1 VAKNITKAKH
11 RFPLRQIRKIPKFFK
26 RIWPVFVIFF
36 VTILIAFLNFE
47 PGTNLIGWDN
57 LASDFAPATNL
68 KRALFSV
75 WEEHQSLGLLGG
87 MAHAA
92 DLPRIIAINVF
103 SLFRFPE
110 ELFRYASIFIP
121 LLLGPLGIYYFLHDK
136 LFKSKLDTKTSQYA
150 SLLGALFY
158 LLNLA
163 TVQTFFTPFES
174 FVYFYGAFPWLIF
187 FLTSYLDDPDPKSL
201 LFLFVGSFIAAP
213 GFYIETLF
221 VVFGICLISVFVN
234 HIIIH
239 KKKTRLSHLVQSF
252 GAIIIPQLFWFLP
265 IIFFVLTNGHVG
277 EQAKINL
284 ISSPETYY
292 RNLSFGNPFDIL
304 NLRGYFMSFVDLSS
318 DGKFD
323 YLMSIW
329 RNHRA
334 TPIIF
339 ITNLII
345 SGLIITG
352 LYYINQKKFSWS
364 FSMMAMLF
372 TCVFFLIGGGLLINS
387 TIPLVGELFRS
398 PFTKFSTP
406 LSFTYACFFA
416 IGVVFLLDIFSF
428 LHYRLTYLITLFSVS
443 LLLII
448 NTSPIFSGNLISPK
462 MRLSMPAEYNELFNY
477 LNTQDPNGRIAN
489 FPQNSFWGWQYYDW
503 GYRGSG
509 FLWYGLRQPLL
520 DRAFDVWEKSSE
532 KYYEEISSALF
543 SNDQIKFESLLD
555 KYDVKWLVLDKHII
569 PADGKS
575 DLGNQILES
584 FLSNSPKFTQ
594 ANSWNDK
601 IFLYSVKSDTPSQNF
616 LSVTPT
622 ASTTNPFASLSLRP
636 NTDWIYKADYV
647 STSQTISAKPGDTLL
662 LPSISESEKQIP
674 VRIEYQKL
682 SNSIGVRLTP
692 ITPTVIIGGK
702 QIDIP
707 VRPLEISILTSSSS
721 NFILQLNHEFYEITL
736 PVEILE
742 FTNFY
747 PLATVYLP
755 TQQSFPIKLYN
766 GSEEN
771 IFDMTSILAQS
782 DPTQCYVEKP
792 NRKIEKIV
800 TDNTITLLGTDVVGC
815 LSSPIHSVP
824 ENNLISYSFTH
835 SSPTLTLANANISGQ
850 DFNAID
856 IPQAIEPN
864 KNSQRTRQFV
874 NSSGEY
880 QQINLILEAA
890 DTKSVQE
897 IQYKDIIVTTH
908 SLAYSNLLRLPTIP
922 TQEIPLTGEE
932 TRLQVSLPLTE
943 TQYDLEITPKSNS
956 LFPESRNCD
965 QFNIGN
971 TVKKTTDDGFLYQS
985 KNAIECDYL
994 NLRNFDHSI
1003 NYLISFDYQFQKGL
1017 PMTTCFENFSTR
1029 RCDVF
1034 ERLTKANTTQSI
1046 IQPIAN
1052 SEEAPGYTL
1061 HLFTQS
1067 IGNRISSGLL
1077 KSLSLRPIPLS
1088 FLQNISITSNTSPLQ
1103 SSSSRL
1109 LPLVPDLIG
1118 GESRDLTPPTNNST
1132 LTSTHPAEFLYTI
1145 SIIQSSQG
1153 NEADETNSSSPS
1165 SRAKSRDLTP
1175 PVAIHTDSLN
1185 LFQTKSP
1192 YWKAIIVS
1200 ESDLNLPPWL
1210 ITLEVFFTYPFLTKL
1225 PHNDTNLWHN
1235 SWTLPSSASL
1245 IIIYLPQYLEF
1256 IGLLLI
1262 PLTILIIF
1270 LPKQLFKKITGKK
1283 HH

>member
-1 VAKNITKAKH
+1 
-11 RFPLRQIRKIPKFFK
+11 
-26 RIWPVFVIFF
+26 
-36 VTILIAFLNFE
+36 
-47 PGTNLIGWDN
+47 
-57 LASDFAPATNL
+57 
-68 KRALFSV
+68 
-75 WEEHQSLGLLGG
+75 

-92 DLPRIIAINVF
+92 DLPRIIAINIL
-103 SLFRFPE
+103 SLFGFPN
-110 ELFRYASIFIP
+110 ELFRYTSIFFP

-187 FLTSYLDDPDPKSL
+187 LLTSYLDDPDPKSL
-201 LFLFVGSFIAAP
+201 LFLFVGSLFAAP

-234 HIIIH
+234 HVIIH
-239 KKKTRLSHLVQSF
+239 KKKTKLSEVIQSF

-265 IIFFVLTNGHVG
+265 IIFFVITNGHVG

-304 NLRGYFMSFVDLSS
+304 NLRGYFMSFVDLSG

-329 RNHRA
+329 RNHGS
-334 TPIIF
+334 TPIIV
-339 ITNLII
+339 ITNIII
-345 SGLIITG
+345 SSLIITG
-352 LYYINQKKFSWS
+352 LYYINKKKFAWS
-364 FSMMAMLF
+364 LSLMAMLF
-372 TCVFFLIGGGLLINS
+372 TCVFFLVGGGLLINS

-428 LHYRLTYLITLFSVS
+428 LHYRLTYLITLFSVT

-462 MRLSMPAEYNELFNY
+462 MRLSMPTEYSELFSY

-543 SNDQIKFESLLD
+543 SGDQIKFESLLD
-555 KYDVKWLVLDKHII
+555 KYDVKWLVLDKHVI

-575 DLGNQILES
+575 DLGNQILED
-584 FLSNSPKFTQ
+584 FLTNSDKFIATK
-594 ANSWNDK
+594 SWNDK
-601 IFLYSVKSDTPSQNF
+601 IFLYSVKSEAPSQNF
-616 LSVTPT
+616 LSVSSGSQPI
-622 ASTTNPFASLSLRP
+622 NPFSSLSLRP
-636 NTDWIYKADYV
+636 NTDWIYKSEYI
-647 STSQTISAKPGDTLL
+647 STSQAISPQAGSSLVI
-662 LPSISESEKQIP
+662 PSFSKSEKQIP

-682 SNSIGVRLTP
+682 SNSINVRLTP
-692 ITPTVIIGGK
+692 ITPTVIVGNK

-707 VRPLEISILTSSSS
+707 VRPIEVSILTSSSS

-736 PVEILE
+736 PVEIIE
-742 FTNFY
+742 FSNYY

-755 TQQSFPIKLYN
+755 TEESFPIMLYN

-771 IFDMTSILAQS
+771 IFDMTSILSQS
-782 DPTQCYVEKP
+782 EPTQCYVQKP

-800 TDNTITLLGTDVVGC
+800 TPGAVTMLGTDVVAC
-815 LSSPIHSVP
+815 LSSAIPPVSS
-824 ENNLISYSFTH
+824 NNLISYSFTY
-835 SSPTLTLANANISGQ
+835 SSPTLTLANANISGK
-850 DFNAID
+850 DFNALE
-856 IPQAIEPN
+856 IPQALEP
-864 KNSQRTRQFV
+864 KKDSQRTRQFV
-874 NSSGEY
+874 NSTGEY
-880 QQINLILEAA
+880 QQLNLILEAA

-897 IQYKDIIVTTH
+897 IQYKDIIVSTH
-908 SLAYSNLLRLPTIP
+908 ALVYSNRLKLPEIP
-922 TQEIPLTGEE
+922 EQEIVLNGDEN
-932 TRLQVSLPLTE
+932 RLQVSLPLTE
-943 TQYDLEITPKSNS
+943 TQFDLQVSPKSNS
-956 LFPESRNCD
+956 LFPENRNCD
-965 QFNIGN
+965 QFNTGD
-971 TVKKTTDDGFLYQS
+971 TVKKTSDAGFLYQS
-985 KNAIECDYL
+985 RNAIECDYL
-994 NLRNFDHSI
+994 NLRNYEHSL
-1003 NYLISFDYQFQKGL
+1003 NYLLSFDYEFQKGL
-1017 PMTTCFENFSTR
+1017 PMTMCFENFTTR

-1034 ERLTKANTTQSI
+1034 ERLIKASTTQSI
-1046 IQPIAN
+1046 IQPVAN
-1052 SEEAPGYTL
+1052 PSEAPGYTL

-1067 IGNRISSGLL
+1067 IGSRISSGLL

-1088 FLQNISITSNTSPLQ
+1088 FLQNISLISN
-1103 SSSSRL
+1103 SSSLQGS
-1109 LPLVPDLIG
+1109 
-1118 GESRDLTPPTNNST
+1118 ENTANQTNNFQLST
-1132 LTSTHPAEFLYTI
+1132 FNPTSITSTHPAEFLYTV
-1145 SIIQSSQG
+1145 SVNSRSD
-1153 NEADETNSSSPS
+1153 NDETIQANN
-1165 SRAKSRDLTP
+1165 
-1175 PVAIHTDSLN
+1175 LN

-1192 YWKAIIVS
+1192 YWKAIVVS
-1200 ESDLNLPPWL
+1200 EADLKLPPWL
-1210 ITLEVFFTYPFLTKL
+1210 LTLEVFFTYPFLEKL
-1225 PHNDTNLWHN
+1225 PHNDANLWHN
-1235 SWTLPSSASL
+1235 SWTLPTPNASL
-1245 IIIYLPQYLEF
+1245 IIIYMPQYLEF
-1256 IGLLLI
+1256 IGLALI
-1262 PLTILIIF
+1262 PLTVIIIF
-1270 LPKQLFKKITGKK
+1270 LPKHLLKIRRKKSPK
-1283 HH
+1283 